1 MKVIFIQNV
10 AKQGKIGEIKEVA
23 DGFAT
28 NVLIPKKQAIIA
40 TPQAIKKLE
49 EEKNNKAFREELDKN
64 LFLKAV
70 NDLQKI
76 LDSESNGFLEIIANN
91 KDKGGNLFAQIK
103 ENDIAEAIYKKI
115 KISLNPSQIVLPKEH
130 IKKVGEYEVE
140 LKDKENKKKI
150 KVLVK

>member
-10 AKQGKIGEIKEVA
+10 SKHGKINEIKEVS
-23 DGFAT
+23 DGFAV

-40 TPQAIKKLE
+40 TPAAIKKLE
-49 EEKNNKAFREELDKN
+49 DAKNNKAFRQELDKN

-76 LDSESNGFLEIIANN
+76 LDTETGGFLEIVAEN
-91 KDKGGNLFAQIK
+91 KDKGGHLFAQIK
-103 ENDIAEAIYKKI
+103 ENDIADAIYKKI
-115 KISLNPSQIVLPKEH
+115 KISLNPSQIILPKEH
-130 IKKVGEYEVE
+130 IKKVGEYEIEV
-140 LKDKENKKKI
+140 KDKENKKKI